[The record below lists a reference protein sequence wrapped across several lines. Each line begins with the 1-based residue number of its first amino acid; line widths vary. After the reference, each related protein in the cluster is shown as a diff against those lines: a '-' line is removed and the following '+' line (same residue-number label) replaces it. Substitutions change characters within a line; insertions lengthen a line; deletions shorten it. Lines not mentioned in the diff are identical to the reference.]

1 MKNKEIIKEIK
12 MDFFNNNYKKFLV
25 AGDKVLYHTK
35 QENNSYKYL
44 RSTIMAFFL
53 TIWVMLLSSAII
65 ISIIKALKISPLFF
79 LFFALLIFTIQMIV
93 VNMIYISKHFLIT
106 ENGIYKISGLLNK
119 QVKFIPYTKITD
131 TSLTIGFIQ
140 NFYDIGTINIS
151 TAGGTTRNTY
161 SPYEASITNIK
172 NFKKVNDMIMSKLKK

>member
-1 MKNKEIIKEIK
+1 

-35 QENNSYKYL
+35 QDNSYKVFF
-44 RSTIMAFFL
+44 TIMMTLLL
-53 TIWVMLLSSAII
+53 TIWTSPIIVSLSAIGKFYPPLI
-65 ISIIKALKISPLFF
+65 IF
-79 LFFALLIFTIQMIV
+79 LLILSFTIQFSVIE
-93 VNMIYISKHFLIT
+93 MIYISKHFLIT